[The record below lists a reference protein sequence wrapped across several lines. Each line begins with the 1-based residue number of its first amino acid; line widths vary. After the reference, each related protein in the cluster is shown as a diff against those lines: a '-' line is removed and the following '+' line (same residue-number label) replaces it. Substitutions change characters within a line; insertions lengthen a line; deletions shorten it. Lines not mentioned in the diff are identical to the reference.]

1 MHRYKFFIIT
11 FLLFVCSFVDAQE
24 FNDFQSV
31 AVEMD
36 EVVNKKML
44 DTIGVVSITQDVR
57 VEELLRTDSIINSK
71 NPGFSGYRVQIFS
84 GKSTDKEKAFE
95 VKKQFSELFPN
106 ERAYV
111 VYQAPDFRVRVG
123 NFRTKLESIELYK
136 ACVKYFPN
144 CYPVKTMILFSDLK
158 PIDTQ
163 DEELILDVKE

>member
-1 MHRYKFFIIT
+1 MIFTVGLLVKEGLKLKKMHRYKFFIIT

-111 VYQAPDFRVRVG
+111 VYRPQIFEFELEIFARNLNRS
-123 NFRTKLESIELYK
+123 NCIKLVSNI
-136 ACVKYFPN
+136 FPI
-144 CYPVKTMILFSDLK
+144 VIL
-158 PIDTQ
+158 
-163 DEELILDVKE
+163 